1 MKIDLIK
8 QKWTEII
15 EYVRIQNNA
24 TEVSYQ
30 TWLSPLKP
38 TYFDKGERGEDRLHI
53 YVDVPV
59 ANIIS
64 YLETRFGPSF
74 CVAIGETCGIRCNVV
89 FEDILLDNAPTPTPI
104 QKHRLEMDELSKKAN
119 INSRY
124 TFDTFVVGKSN
135 SMAHA
140 AAIAVANN
148 NPSIVYN
155 PLFIYGGVGL
165 GKTHLMHAVAN
176 QIIQKTPDAKILYV
190 TSEEFTNDLIDAIRL
205 RNNSSTAEFRKKY
218 RKNDLLLIDDIQFIS
233 GKESTQEEFF
243 HTFNSLYEGKKQI
256 IISSDRPPKE
266 LETLAERLRSRF
278 ESGLQVDIQSPDYE
292 TRMAILRKREELDGL
307 NIDNSVMQY
316 IAKNIKSNIREL
328 EGALNR
334 IVAYGNLNRTE
345 VNEALAQE
353 VLKDIISPSA
363 PTKITTDLIIQIV
376 AEHFSLSVDDL
387 LGSKRTKEVANP
399 RQIVMYLCQE
409 LTNLSLVQIGKA
421 LGNRDHT
428 TIIHG
433 AKKISENLQDDAELS
448 NHIEVIRKK
457 ISPH

>member
-1 MKIDLIK
+1 MKIEIIK

-15 EYVRIQNNA
+15 EFVRQQNNA
-24 TEVSYQ
+24 TAVSYD

-38 TYFDKGERGEDRLHI
+38 TYFDKGEHGEDRLHI
-53 YVDVPV
+53 YIDVPK
-59 ANIIS
+59 ITH
-64 YLETRFGPSF
+64 YLEARFGASF
-74 CVAIGETCGIRCNVV
+74 CVAIGETCGIRCSVV
-89 FEDILLDNAPTPTPI
+89 FENIKLEDAPPPTPM
-104 QKHRLEMDELSKKAN
+104 QKFHVEIDELSKKAN
-119 INSRY
+119 LNSRY
-124 TFDTFVVGKSN
+124 TFDSFVVGKSN

-140 AAIAVANN
+140 ASIAVANN
-148 NPSIVYN
+148 NPTIVYN

-176 QIIQKTPDAKILYV
+176 QIIRKSPDTKILYV

-218 RKNDLLLIDDIQFIS
+218 RKIDVLLIDDIQFIS

-243 HTFNSLYEGKKQI
+243 HTFNTLYDGKKQI
-256 IISSDRPPKE
+256 IISSDRPPKD
-266 LETLAERLRSRF
+266 LQPLAERLRSRF

-345 VNEALAQE
+345 VDETLAQE
-353 VLKDIISPSA
+353 VLKDIISPSV
-363 PTKITTDLIIQIV
+363 PTKITPELIIQIV
-376 AEHFSLSVDDL
+376 AEHFSLTTDDL

-409 LTNLSLVQIGKA
+409 LTDVSLVQIGKS

-433 AKKISENLQDDAELS
+433 AKKIAENIGEDLELF
-448 NHIEVIRKK
+448 NHIEVIKKK